1 MASITFKGSELR
13 SKKFRKEICE
23 RATIEIQG
31 ARASVKNPD
40 GKITRGILL
49 NDNGNILLKK
59 GGSIIDILHS
69 KSVLVKL
76 F

>member
-1 MASITFKGSELR
+1 MARIAFKGSALK
-13 SKKFRKEICE
+13 SKKFRKEICK
-23 RATIEIQG
+23 RATIKRQG

-59 GGSIIDILHS
+59 EGSIINIIHPKPL
-69 KSVLVKL
+69 LVTL
-76 F
+76 L